1 MNLTRPD
8 ISSSTQSGGARY
20 ETLSGLL
27 EAYRTPVAIILF
39 GVIVSLSLFFATLLG
54 HSRAKEREF
63 RNHAA
68 ARIAEIQTGF
78 TAIEAELTEL
88 AHAAGAG
95 LAPQTV
101 IGIFGVAD
109 GEVATPPVR
118 DLGLV
123 SRDAAL
129 HAIDAGTARQVQRAV
144 AYMLERGPAPQT
156 PVLLPLPAAAPGE
169 VPFVPIAP
177 LPAGPYAYAYVTSD
191 FDALMQPT
199 ELRSDPAWVISSLY
213 DGSPQF
219 ALARNADLR
228 ARTTPAMM
236 GVISVLDTAPYA
248 LHWSGEAPFDVVD
261 IAIVPRRSYLLQFG
275 PLPWLVL
282 AFCLFATAAIGALA
296 LKDAR
301 RTAEIR
307 RQVDLKT
314 AELRR
319 SQAVIE
325 AKNEELA
332 RFAAHASHDLQAPLR
347 AMKGMS
353 SLLVERQIDLD
364 DRSQQMLQRINRGA
378 DRAQRL
384 VQDLLSYTKADMAQ
398 VNAETI
404 PPETLRNE
412 IDELLAATVEECGG
426 RLRWQIDAPVEADR
440 FLLTRAL
447 QNLISN
453 AIKYRADRPLRIDV
467 STRTDADGST
477 ICVSD
482 NGMGIEPK
490 HFERIFRVFKRLH
503 GADEIEG
510 SGIGLALCKRVAD
523 LHGGRIWVES
533 EPGVGSHFFLH
544 IPSVQAPRA
553 AISNDR

>member
-1 MNLTRPD
+1 MNLTRTDTASNARPD
-8 ISSSTQSGGARY
+8 SARH

-27 EAYRTPVAIILF
+27 EAYRTPVVIILF
-39 GVIVSLSLFFATLLG
+39 GVIVSLALFFVTLLG
-54 HSRAKEREF
+54 HSRSKEREF

-68 ARIAEIQTGF
+68 ARIAEIETGF
-78 TAIEAELTEL
+78 NAIKAELTEL
-88 AHAAGAG
+88 ANAARVG
-95 LAPQTV
+95 LAPETV
-101 IGIFGVAD
+101 VGIFGVAN

-123 SRDAAL
+123 SQDSSL
-129 HAIDAGTARQVQRAV
+129 HAVDADTSRQVQRAL
-144 AYMLERGPAPQT
+144 AHLLERSPAPQG
-156 PVLLPLPAAAPGE
+156 PVLLPLPPGRPGQ
-169 VPFVPIAP
+169 VPFALITP
-177 LPAGPYAYAYVTSD
+177 LPAGPYSYAYVTSD
-191 FDALMQPT
+191 FDALVQPT
-199 ELRSDPAWVISSLY
+199 ELRSDPAWVISSLHG
-213 DGSPQF
+213 GSPQF
-219 ALARNADLR
+219 ALARNVDLR

-236 GVISVLDTAPYA
+236 GVFSVLDTAPYA
-248 LHWSGEAPFDVVD
+248 LHWTGDAPFDVVD
-261 IAIVPRRSYLLQFG
+261 IAIVPRRTYLLQFG

-282 AFCLFATAAIGALA
+282 AFCLFATAAIGTLS

-398 VNAETI
+398 VNAEPI
-404 PPETLRNE
+404 PPETLRSE

-426 RLRWQIDAPVEADR
+426 QLRWQVDAPVEADR

-447 QNLISN
+447 QNLVSN
-453 AIKYRADRPLRIDV
+453 AIKYRAERPLRIDV
-467 STRTDADGST
+467 TARTDQYGT
-477 ICVSD
+477 TLCVSD

-490 HFERIFRVFKRLH
+490 YFERIFRVFERLH

-544 IPSVQAPRA
+544 IPSAEAPRA